1 MSDSQCRSG
10 DTTGFPVTLAQS
22 LYTNWPATANAQG
35 QLQKLVVPTDF
46 SIQWQNNGSQVS
58 NISVRQTLNSAAG
71 PGVFQISGFDPDG
84 STITYGPAVYQC
96 SGVISIVQ
104 NQHPNFVQGGNAQY
118 EMILAFQIRNKN
130 INPSSPDIILLCR
143 PLSFQ
148 TSGSNT
154 AFWNAVNSATTY
166 GAPQNN
172 IAIDMSS
179 FFGYNSSMPMPMVT
193 YQTCLPVKLF
203 NNGQYSYGSLKIRVN
218 VVPQPIYIVA
228 TETGL
233 GKCSSINKYT
243 LITTNNGPI
252 DIFGRGNLL
261 QFRDGFGTDLY
272 PSDTTKMN
280 LVPNPPPGAISAFA
294 DVLQKFQF
302 LVPEAFLGRSLSDIA
317 NAKTPPPVKPKK
329 KAFKCYTIDPTKDIV
344 GDQIMVDPTTGQSLK
359 DTLKDTTDMS
369 DNPVGPDTKYYTIYG
384 DDITGVVTVKYTFP
398 SPYQSPGGIS
408 DFTLFIG
415 QDGTLA
421 RYAFAPLSDPLNVR
435 ESYNFIGTIS
445 GLTSFDD
452 AIKRIQTLKPEAE
465 FKRDTEG
472 SVHINEVTIAG
483 TANSATSGIM
493 PGDIENA
500 LTAIAVAIGTITLLA
515 YLGFIVH
522 MILYRNN
529 GFHDALPHIIG
540 FIVSFICLV
549 LFSVYVEKPTE

>member
-46 SIQWQNNGSQVS
+46 SLQWQNNGSQAC
-58 NISVRQTLNSAAG
+58 NISVRHTLNSATG
-71 PGVFQISGFDPDG
+71 PGVFQVSGFNPDG
-84 STITYGPAVYQC
+84 YTIAYGPAIYQC

-148 TSGSNT
+148 TSGQNT

-172 IAIDMSS
+172 IDVDMSS
-179 FFGYNSSMPMPMVT
+179 FFGYNSTLPMPMIT
-193 YQTCLPVKLF
+193 YQTCIPTKLF

-218 VVPQPIYIVA
+218 VVPQPLYVVA

-233 GKCSSINKYT
+233 GKCSLINKYT
-243 LITTNNGPI
+243 LITNNNGPI
-252 DIFGRGNLL
+252 DIFGRGNIL
-261 QFRDGFGTDLY
+261 QFRDGYGTDLY
-272 PSDTTKMN
+272 PSDITKMN
-280 LVPNPPPGAISAFA
+280 LVPNAPPNAISAFA
-294 DVLQKFQF
+294 DVLQKFQI

-317 NAKTPPPVKPKK
+317 NAQTAPPVKPRK
-329 KAFKCYTIDPTKDIV
+329 KAFKCYTIDPTRDIV
-344 GDQIMVDPTTGQSLK
+344 DDQIMVDPTTGQSLQDTQK
-359 DTLKDTTDMS
+359 QGALDAAGGDTLL
-369 DNPVGPDTKYYTIYG
+369 IE
-384 DDITGVVTVKYTFP
+384 
-398 SPYQSPGGIS
+398 GG
-408 DFTLFIG
+408 
-415 QDGTLA
+415 
-421 RYAFAPLSDPLNVR
+421 
-435 ESYNFIGTIS
+435 S
-445 GLTSFDD
+445 G
-452 AIKRIQTLKPEAE
+452 
-465 FKRDTEG
+465 G
-472 SVHINEVTIAG
+472 S
-483 TANSATSGIM
+483 SGIL
-493 PGDIENA
+493 PGDIEHV

-529 GFHDALPHIIG
+529 GFHDSLPHILG
-540 FIVSFICLV
+540 FIVSFIALI